1 MKPVKAIDLVW
12 KAQPAMSLLREILIR
27 NRPNDSLISH
37 LDEWLAQNP
46 DDEGDEEFYGGSTPD
61 KSTPD
66 KK

>member
-37 LDEWLAQNP
+37 LDEWLAQSNELL
-46 DDEGDEEFYGGSTPD
+46 DRKE
-61 KSTPD
+61 
-66 KK
+66 KKGRK

>member
-37 LDEWLAQNP
+37 LDEWLAQSN
-46 DDEGDEEFYGGSTPD
+46 ELLARKE
-61 KSTPD
+61 
-66 KK
+66 KKGNR

>member
-37 LDEWLAQNP
+37 LDEWLAQSNELLARKEKKGRKN
-46 DDEGDEEFYGGSTPD
+46 DTKLGSI
-61 KSTPD
+61 
-66 KK
+66 

>member
-37 LDEWLAQNP
+37 LDEWLAQSN
-46 DDEGDEEFYGGSTPD
+46 ELLARKE
-61 KSTPD
+61 
-66 KK
+66 KKGRK

>member
-37 LDEWLAQNP
+37 LDEWLAQSN
-46 DDEGDEEFYGGSTPD
+46 ELLARKE
-61 KSTPD
+61 
-66 KK
+66 KKGHK